1 MLFSPYG
8 VDIND
13 IKAFSDT
20 IYQNATKIN
29 DYESLCYAIYFAIR
43 FDFVLNGFEID
54 YIAAQDYVIKRQGLL
69 AVDNDMDI
77 FHEAE
82 PLEERRNAGKAA

>member
-1 MLFSPYG
+1 MQTGLIILRPLDSY
-8 VDIND
+8 VTTE
-13 IKAFSDT
+13 DT
-20 IYQNATKIN
+20 KHIQTIECVLANEKNAP
-29 DYESLCYAIYFAIR
+29 
-43 FDFVLNGFEID
+43 
-54 YIAAQDYVIKRQGLL
+54 LL